1 MSAPPTSVDERFAAL
16 DERIKRLRRR
26 LPVRP
31 LPAKN
36 APPPDPEA
44 ILQTVLWLV
53 GFIAQGAMTVL
64 TAGH

>member
-1 MSAPPTSVDERFAAL
+1 MPAPSTSIDERFAAL

-31 LPAKN
+31 LAAKN
-36 APPPDPEA
+36 APQPDPEA

-53 GFIAQGAMTVL
+53 GFIAHVAMTVL
-64 TAGH
+64 TAGQ